1 MDQIMHL
8 SEANINAEYLSG
20 ARDWQEQSD
29 ILQQLQSDSCRIKLL
44 YVTPEKIAR
53 SDFLSRQLQSLY
65 DRQLLARIVVDEAH
79 CVSQWGHDFRPDYQ
93 NLGVFKERFPNVPL
107 MALTATATLS
117 VKEDVV
123 RALKLTRCII
133 FRQTFNRPNLRYSVE
148 KKSKKCLE
156 DMDKFIKENHR
167 NESGIVYCL
176 SRIDCEKVA
185 EKLQVKGVL
194 ILSCDCRIS

>member
-1 MDQIMHL
+1 MGQ
-8 SEANINAEYLSG
+8 ANINAEYLSG

-133 FRQTFNRPNLRYSVE
+133 FRQTFNRPNLR
-148 KKSKKCLE
+148 
-156 DMDKFIKENHR
+156 
-167 NESGIVYCL
+167 
-176 SRIDCEKVA
+176 
-185 EKLQVKGVL
+185 
-194 ILSCDCRIS
+194 